1 MRVAILLYDRMT
13 ALDAIGPYEVLSNVP
28 GFSVEFVAEKPGPVR
43 TDSGV
48 LELVAARGI
57 DDVGAVDVLLVP
69 GGPGDEGV
77 MRNPRVLDWV
87 RRIHAQSQW
96 TTSVCTGA
104 LILGAAG
111 ILRGLRAT
119 TYWMERD
126 RLRELGAEPVVARWV
141 EDGKVWTAAGVSAGI
156 DMALALVQR
165 IGGDDLAQAIQ
176 LAIEYDPAP
185 PFRGGSPE
193 TAPPHVVAL
202 VRAAAAA
209 QIAARRGGAAA

>member
-1 MRVAILLYDRMT
+1 MQVAILLYDRMT

-28 GFSVEFVAEKPGPVR
+28 GFSVQFVAAKAGPVR
-43 TDSGV
+43 TDSGA
-48 LELVAARGI
+48 LELVAARG
-57 DDVGAVDVLLVP
+57 VEEVARADVLLVP
-69 GGPGDEGV
+69 GGPGDEAV
-77 MRNPRVLDWV
+77 MQDPRLLDWV
-87 RRIHAQSQW
+87 RRIHADSQW

-111 ILRGLRAT
+111 VLRGLRAT

-126 RLRELGAEPVVARWV
+126 RLREFGAEPVVARWV

-165 IGGDDLAQAIQ
+165 VGGDDLSQAVQ
-176 LAIEYDPAP
+176 LAIEYDPRP

-193 TAPPHVVAL
+193 SAPPHVVAL
-202 VRAAAAA
+202 VRSAAAAL
-209 QIAARRGGAAA
+209 IAARRGGAAA